1 MSDPKVKAS
10 ATSVSVISSIDLKN
24 VRWRFTHSSST
35 SRIVLLIVFMTLTI
49 VALVT
54 LPVFVSWLSQTQFR
68 RSTLELQGLERTKVR
83 PAMIP

>member
-1 MSDPKVKAS
+1 M
-10 ATSVSVISSIDLKN
+10 
-24 VRWRFTHSSST
+24 
-35 SRIVLLIVFMTLTI
+35 VLLIVFMTLTI

-83 PAMIP
+83 PAMIQ